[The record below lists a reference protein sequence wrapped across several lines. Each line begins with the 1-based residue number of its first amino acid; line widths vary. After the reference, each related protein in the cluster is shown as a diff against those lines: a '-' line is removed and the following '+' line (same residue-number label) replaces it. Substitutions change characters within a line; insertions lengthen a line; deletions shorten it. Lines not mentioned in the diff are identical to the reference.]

1 MIPFYDN
8 FPLNI
13 DILVVICGQMLHRF
27 DRPGFR
33 QIMLMPGPCHDLE
46 ACDAAIATLGFLE
59 SQTRF
64 EWSQVANQ
72 ISLHFVTSGS
82 GCVTHRRQR
91 YELQSGDAFCF
102 FPGETYHYED
112 NPDDRWTYTWF
123 ALRGKQSIQ
132 LCNSIGFNFRSP
144 VKNDLAIKPIQF
156 LIDEIEAAYRS
167 EDHSQF
173 YPHSAAWRIFDRL
186 SSNLTQNAPDQ
197 LAHVLRRI
205 LDTEFTQ
212 ADISISQIA
221 KDLRVDR
228 STLFRHFQ
236 RVFQVAPKQY
246 LESQRMHHAEALIR
260 GQQLSIKDIALRCGY
275 EDAQYFSRVF
285 RKHFNCSPSQMANN

>member
-1 MIPFYDN
+1 
-8 FPLNI
+8 
-13 DILVVICGQMLHRF
+13 MLHRF

-46 ACDAAIATLGFLE
+46 HADVALSTLGFLE

-72 ISLHFVTSGS
+72 ISMHFVTSGS
-82 GCVTHRRQR
+82 GVLMHRRQR
-91 YELQSGDAFCF
+91 YQLACGDAFCF

-123 ALRGKQSIQ
+123 ALHGQQAIHM
-132 LCNSIGFNFRSP
+132 CNSIGYNYRNP
-144 VKNDLAIKPIQF
+144 VQHQQPIKPIQF

-173 YPHSAAWRIFDRL
+173 FPHSAAWRIFDRL
-186 SSNLTQNAPDQ
+186 SENIEQDHTEQ

-212 ADISISQIA
+212 SDISISQIA

-236 RVFQVAPKQY
+236 RVYQVAPKQY

-285 RKHFNCSPSQMANN
+285 RKHFQCSPTQLANR

>member
-1 MIPFYDN
+1 
-8 FPLNI
+8 
-13 DILVVICGQMLHRF
+13 MLHRF

-33 QIMLMPGPCHDLE
+33 QIMLMPGLCHDL
-46 ACDAAIATLGFLE
+46 AVTDAAIATLGFLE

-72 ISLHFVTSGS
+72 ISVHFITSGS
-82 GCVTHRRQR
+82 GSLLHRRQR
-91 YELQSGDAFCF
+91 YELHCGDAFCF

-112 NPDDRWTYTWF
+112 NPQDRWTYTWF
-123 ALRGKQSIQ
+123 ALHGTQAIQ
-132 LCNSIGFNFRSP
+132 LCNSIGFNFRTP
-144 VKNDLAIKPIQF
+144 VQHQYPIKPIQF

-167 EDHSQF
+167 EDHSQYF
-173 YPHSAAWRIFDRL
+173 PQSAAWRIFDRL
-186 SSNLTQNAPDQ
+186 SAHIEHDSSEQ

-212 ADISISQIA
+212 CDISISQIA
-221 KDLRVDR
+221 QDLRVDR

-236 RVFQVAPKQY
+236 RVYHVAPKQY
-246 LESQRMHHAEALIR
+246 LETQRMQHAEALIR
-260 GQQLSIKDIALRCGY
+260 GQQLSIKDIAFRCGY

-285 RKHFNCSPSQMANN
+285 RKHFHCSPSQMAQT